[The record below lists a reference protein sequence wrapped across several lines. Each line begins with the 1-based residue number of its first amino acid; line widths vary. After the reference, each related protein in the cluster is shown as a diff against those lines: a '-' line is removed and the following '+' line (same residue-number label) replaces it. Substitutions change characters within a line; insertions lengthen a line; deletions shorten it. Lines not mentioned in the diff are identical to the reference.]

1 MVKSEMTNALSIKSE
16 SDETSSVIDPNAE
29 KKLLRKLDIVLLPMF
44 TLIYCCNFIDRTS
57 IGNARIAGLEKD
69 LGMKGFDLNIAL
81 TVYYICYVISD
92 VPSNLL
98 LKRFGSIWIAFLVIV
113 FGVVSIGAA
122 FVKSFAGMLVT
133 RIFLGLAEGG
143 TLSGLVY
150 ITARYYRR
158 KEFVLR
164 TGIFFGLAPTLAG
177 AFGGLLASG
186 LLAIPDFGVVVRW
199 RKIFLIEGIIT
210 TGIGILL
217 LFFIPDD
224 PRITRFLN
232 DDERALAIA
241 RIDADQVVKTG
252 GRKEKTT
259 LKLVL
264 LSFNVHTTLCVVCFI
279 MINISFQGLSLFLP
293 TVITTLGKFGTI
305 ESQLRTVPV
314 YLVGA
319 VWAVFASYF
328 SFRIK
333 QRTIPML
340 LSVVYI
346 VIGYAITIATK
357 EPHARYAACFLSVA
371 GGSPTGP
378 LLLIWGTDN
387 AAPDTMRAVVT
398 AAITGFGSL
407 GAIIAVWTYLPA
419 DAPNYHKGNSLNL
432 ATSSTVIVLIILGFL
447 YLRRENAKRERGER
461 DYRLEN
467 KTLAELEEMGYLH
480 PQFRYQL

>member
-1 MVKSEMTNALSIKSE
+1 
-16 SDETSSVIDPNAE
+16 
-29 KKLLRKLDIVLLPMF
+29 
-44 TLIYCCNFIDRTS
+44 
-57 IGNARIAGLEKD
+57 LEKD

-81 TVYYICYVISD
+81 TMYYICYVISD
-92 VPSNLL
+92 VPSNLI
-98 LKRFGSIWIAFLVIV
+98 LKRLGSTWIAFLVIV
-113 FGVVSIGAA
+113 FGVVTIGTA
-122 FVKSFAGMLVT
+122 FVKSFAGMVMT
-133 RIFLGLAEGG
+133 RVFLGLAEGG
-143 TLSGLVY
+143 TISGLVY

-164 TGIFFGLAPTLAG
+164 TGIYFGIAPTLAG

-186 LLAIPDFGVVVRW
+186 LLAVPDFGPVVRW
-199 RKIFLIEGIIT
+199 RKVCIIT

-224 PRITRFLN
+224 PRTTRFLN

-241 RIDADQVVKTG
+241 RIDADQAIKTG

-264 LSFNVHTTLCVVCFI
+264 RSFNIHTTLCVICFI

-293 TVITTLGKFGTI
+293 TVITTRTI

-346 VIGYAITIATK
+346 VIGYTITIATK

-398 AAITGFGSL
+398 AAITGFGAL
-407 GAIIAVWTYLPA
+407 GALIGVWTYLPT
-419 DAPNYHKGNSLNL
+419 DAPDYHKGNSLNL
-432 ATSSTVIVLIILGFL
+432 ATSSAVIVLIILGWL
-447 YLRRENAKRERGER
+447 LLRRENDKRERGER

-467 KTLAELEEMGYLH
+467 KTHTELEEMGHLH